1 MDRIIGRVV
10 NSKLVILES
19 NWDVQEIY
27 KENEPNSFVTKF
39 FDPLVFDGSW
49 EVAISEIS
57 YPLYLQNYSKT
68 DLVVMEWKKLGDVRM
83 DPVAARKIIEMTEY
97 DVSIPAGYYSSPQKL
112 GDRFITEFIA
122 AKRIRKPKEEP
133 KDLFFE
139 YNFKTARSTFIAKDH
154 NYAIT
159 SDGPEPSLFFPAL
172 GFTASES
179 KVMKP
184 LPWSRDVKEHISVQH
199 NSSKTAPLPPK
210 LTTYHMMKIYLDC
223 IEDTIVG
230 NTLTHEL
237 ATVTI
242 PDGQEGQI
250 FASFGNLNYVPLNK
264 TKLETIKM
272 ECRDTEGQLFPLYG
286 GHVHASFH
294 FRRCQL
300 TL

>member
-1 MDRIIGRVV
+1 MDRVIGRVV
-10 NSKLVILES
+10 NSKLVILER
-19 NWDVQEIY
+19 NRDVQEIY
-27 KENEPNSFVTKF
+27 KENVPNSFVTKF
-39 FDPLVFDGSW
+39 FDPLVFDGPW

-68 DLVVMEWKKLGDVRM
+68 DLVVMEWKKLGDVRL
-83 DPVAARKIIEMTEY
+83 DPIAARKSIEMTEY

-112 GDRFITEFIA
+112 GDRFISEFLA
-122 AKRIRKPKEEP
+122 AKRVRKLRETTQ
-133 KDLFFE
+133 DLFFE
-139 YNFKTARSTFIAKDH
+139 YNFKTARSTFVVKDH

-159 SDGPEPSLFFPAL
+159 SDGPESSPFFPAL
-172 GFTASES
+172 GFTASQT
-179 KVMKP
+179 KALQPV
-184 LPWSRDVKEHISVQH
+184 PWRKDVKEHILLQ
-199 NSSKTAPLPPK
+199 NDSSKTAPSPPK

-286 GHVHASFH
+286 RHVHASFH